1 MWGKLFSEK
10 SNDVLLIPKNFPSMS
25 REVENSRWKLTT
37 FLGLSWGTSQG
48 NRCWK
53 MVAASQ
59 LGPSQIS
66 RFGTLAYRRCR
77 INESQLISDW
87 VYHMRQICQSPLP
100 SVTHQSPAVH
110 LHSLALSLASCC
122 GNMTNVGNPRPL
134 KIELYIGYT
143 PSNGRCKVIAKRL
156 LHVVAWL

>member
-10 SNDVLLIPKNFPSMS
+10 SNDVLLTKNFPSMS
-25 REVENSRWKLTT
+25 REVENSCWKLTT
-37 FLGLSWGTSQG
+37 FLGLSWGASQG

-143 PSNGRCKVIAKRL
+143 PSNGRCK
-156 LHVVAWL
+156 